1 MTAWVRVD
9 PTRVGS
15 LTLETL
21 VAEYKKSFGTRILT
35 VLVRAVNSLRDA
47 FRCINE
53 PAAENT
59 DEQSGETSMHG
70 SDELT
75 ESSHHPG
82 ANNITGS
89 IQGSETTL

>member
-35 VLVRAVNSLRDA
+35 ALVRAVNSLCDA
-47 FRCINE
+47 FRCIKE

-59 DEQSGETSMHG
+59 DEQSGENSMHG

-75 ESSHHPG
+75 ESSQPG
-82 ANNITGS
+82 ANNIPGS
-89 IQGSETTL
+89 IQGAETIL